1 MNPLFKSY
9 DPPVVGTAV
18 VDSSVRVDVKLEETT
33 LAVVV
38 VIFSVDVQT
47 GLVVEE
53 EVTVD
58 VVAELNST
66 KILDLFV
73 SRILVQSFQHVH

>member
-1 MNPLFKSY
+1 MK
-9 DPPVVGTAV
+9 
-18 VDSSVRVDVKLEETT
+18 EEI
-33 LAVVV
+33 AFVVVV
-38 VIFSVDVQT
+38 VILSIDLQT

-73 SRILVQSFQHVH
+73 SRILVQSSQHVH

>member
-1 MNPLFKSY
+1 MT
-9 DPPVVGTAV
+9 PPVVGTAV
-18 VDSSVRVDVKLEETT
+18 VDSSVGVDVKLEETT
-33 LAVVV
+33 FAVVV

-73 SRILVQSFQHVH
+73 SRILVQSSQHVH

>member
-1 MNPLFKSY
+1 MT
-9 DPPVVGTAV
+9 PPVVGTAV
-18 VDSSVRVDVKLEETT
+18 VDSSVGVDVKFEETT
-33 LAVVV
+33 FAVVV
-38 VIFSVDVQT
+38 VIFSVDLQT

>member
-1 MNPLFKSY
+1 MT
-9 DPPVVGTAV
+9 PPVVGTAV
-18 VDSSVRVDVKLEETT
+18 VDSSVGVDVKLEEI
-33 LAVVV
+33 AFVVVV
-38 VIFSVDVQT
+38 VILSIDLQT

-73 SRILVQSFQHVH
+73 SEILVQSSQHVH